1 MDTPYAA
8 ETGRGALVWW
18 ALGSFVL
25 VVLAGTFAWWQFAG
39 REEQMKDTF
48 TFRILE
54 NGAAYWYDL
63 TPADRTV
70 MLRARPSMM
79 PLVPETLLESG
90 DFSAVMTETGAVMT
104 LSLQG
109 LVSID
114 PDTGA
119 RTVLVAREG
128 ADYGSAA
135 LGFEGESVA

>member
-1 MDTPYAA
+1 MMPPASPSHNSLII
-8 ETGRGALVWW
+8 RILV
-18 ALGSFVL
+18 LVL
-25 VVLAGTFAWWQFAG
+25 VVLAGAFAWWYFNKQAS
-39 REEQMKDTF
+39 QMAETL
-48 TFRILE
+48 TFRMLE
-54 NGAAYWYDL
+54 NGVAQWYEL
-63 TPADRTV
+63 TPPNHMV
-70 MLRARPSMM
+70 MLRTRPSMV